1 MGRQPAAR
9 AVFITATEPEPR
21 RYGKQVVIGG
31 ILDHLVSRLGAG
43 NVHLVLVGHPGAA
56 RPAVPY
62 RLHVVPKPGAVGPAV
77 AVLRD
82 VVLPPV
88 GDRYRRPLQEAALHS
103 DAVARALRELLRS
116 IDADVELWDTV
127 RMGQYAPVV
136 PRRREPPVRRLLY
149 ADDLF
154 SERDAAMLAET
165 GGAGNPGGEF
175 AKLLP
180 GPARRVLASPRVHR
194 PLLKL
199 ERDLVAA
206 SEARQPAWFDAT
218 YLISDDETARLRART
233 ASAVPR
239 PVIGT
244 LPPLLREP
252 RALTRDGG
260 TGAPEFTFI
269 GGFDYAPNLD
279 GLDWFLAT
287 CRAAVDAAVPGA
299 VINVVG
305 SGTERGLGSAAAWGG
320 RVRFL
325 GWVDDLDAVLNRSV
339 ALLSPLRSGSGVKIK
354 VLEALARGLP
364 VVATPSGV
372 QGISTGD
379 DQPVG
384 AAGLL
389 VGSSP
394 AELAEAMRAATDPV
408 TNKRLSE
415 AARATWD
422 ARYAPRVVG
431 ARYDEILGLQPAV
444 PGPGV
449 QPPAAG

>member
-1 MGRQPAAR
+1 MGSQPVGK

-31 ILDHLVSRLGAG
+31 ILDHLVNRLGPDD
-43 NVHLVLVGHPGAA
+43 VHLVLVGRPEAE
-56 RPAVPY
+56 RPALPY
-62 RLHVVPKPGAVGPAV
+62 RLHVVTKPGTMGQAVS
-77 AVLRD
+77 VLRD
-82 VVLPPV
+82 VVLPPI

-103 DAVARALRELLRS
+103 DSVATGLRDLLRT
-116 IDADVELWDTV
+116 IDADVEIWDTV
-127 RMGQYAPVV
+127 RMGQYAPAV
-136 PRRREPPVRRLLY
+136 PRRTAPPVRRLLY

-154 SERDAAMLAET
+154 SERYAAMLAET
-165 GGAGNPGGEF
+165 GGSGNPGGEF

-180 GPARRVLASPRVHR
+180 GPARRVLASPKVHR

-206 SEARQPAWFDAT
+206 SEERQPAWFDAT
-218 YLISDDETARLRART
+218 YLISDEETSRLRART
-233 ASAVPR
+233 SSQVPR
-239 PVIGT
+239 PVIET

-279 GLDWFLAT
+279 GLDWFLAN
-287 CRAAVDAAVPGA
+287 CRPAVDAAVPGA

-305 SGTERGLGSAAAWGG
+305 SGTDRGLDSAAGWGG

-325 GWVDDLDAVLNRSV
+325 GWVDDLDAVLNRSI

-364 VVATPSGV
+364 VVATEAGV
-372 QGISTGD
+372 QGISAGD
-379 DQPVG
+379 DQPAE

-394 AELAEAMRAATDPV
+394 SELAAAMRAATDPV

-422 ARYAPRVVG
+422 ARYSPAVVA
-431 ARYDEILGLQPAV
+431 ARYDQILGL
-444 PGPGV
+444 
-449 QPPAAG
+449 